1 MVVLLW
7 KVSLCPWI
15 GRSTPV
21 METRPRSGYLEN
33 MTGWSWRVAKLGGI
47 DIRIHATFLLL
58 LAWIAWSRY
67 SAAGTVSAA
76 LDGVLFTSIVFGIVV
91 LHELGHALTA
101 RHYGVRTRDI
111 TLWPIGGVAALERMP
126 DTPRAELAVAVAGPA
141 VNAALAAILAV
152 ILWLEGSSVFV
163 ADVVSPHEALL
174 AQLLW
179 VNVMLAGFNLLP
191 AFPMDGGRALRA
203 LLAMRLD
210 DVRATE
216 VAATIGQALAIVF
229 GFIGLFFNPV
239 LLFIALF
246 VWLGAAGEAR
256 VARMKYAFSGVPVRY
271 AMLTEVRVLSPQR
284 SVADAVQ
291 LALSCQQGDFP
302 VLEGG
307 TLVGLLSRQAILD
320 ALSNRGPEVPVAE
333 VMRTDVPVTHPNAML
348 DEAFELLQGADLRSL
363 PVVWPDG
370 KLAGLVTTETIGELM
385 LVHSTLRERGRK
397 DRNGSTLH
405 EAWDRHRRS

>member
-1 MVVLLW
+1 M
-7 KVSLCPWI
+7 
-15 GRSTPV
+15 T
-21 METRPRSGYLEN
+21 
-33 MTGWSWRVAKLGGI
+33 TGWSWRVAKIAGI

-67 SAAGTVSAA
+67 SAVGTVSAA
-76 LDGVLFTSIVFGIVV
+76 FDGVLFTSIVFGIVV

-126 DTPRAELAVAVAGPA
+126 DTPKAELAVALAGPA
-141 VNAALAAILAV
+141 VNAALALILA
-152 ILWLEGSSVFV
+152 LLLRLDGGSVLV
-163 ADVVSPHEALL
+163 ADVVSPREALM
-174 AQLLW
+174 AQLFW

-203 LLAMRLD
+203 LLAMKLE

-216 VAATIGQALAIVF
+216 VAATIGQGLAIVF

-256 VARMKYAFSGVPVRY
+256 VARMKFAFSGVPVHY
-271 AMLTEVRVLSPQR
+271 AMLTEVRVLAPSH
-284 SVADAVQ
+284 SIADAVQ

-302 VLEGG
+302 VLDGG
-307 TLVGLLSRQAILD
+307 TLVGVLSRRAMLD
-320 ALSNRGPEVPVAE
+320 ALSNQGPDVAVGE
-333 VMRTDVPVTHPNAML
+333 VMRTDVPVTHPHAML
-348 DEAFELLQGADLRSL
+348 VDAFEQLHGGDLRSL

-385 LVHSTLRERGRK
+385 LVHASLRERGRR
-397 DRNGSTLH
+397 DRNGATLH

>member
-1 MVVLLW
+1 M
-7 KVSLCPWI
+7 
-15 GRSTPV
+15 T
-21 METRPRSGYLEN
+21 
-33 MTGWSWRVAKLGGI
+33 TGWSWRVAKIAGI

-67 SAAGTVSAA
+67 SAVGTVSAA
-76 LDGVLFTSIVFGIVV
+76 FDGVLFTSIVFGIVV

-126 DTPRAELAVAVAGPA
+126 DTPKAELAVALAGPA
-141 VNAALAAILAV
+141 VNAALALILA
-152 ILWLEGSSVFV
+152 LLLRLDGGSVLV
-163 ADVVSPHEALL
+163 ADVVSPREALM
-174 AQLLW
+174 AQLFW

-203 LLAMRLD
+203 LLAMKLE

-216 VAATIGQALAIVF
+216 VAATIGQGLAIVF

-256 VARMKYAFSGVPVRY
+256 VARMKFAFSGVPVHY
-271 AMLTEVRVLSPQR
+271 AMLTEVRVLAPGHSI
-284 SVADAVQ
+284 ADAVQ

-302 VLEGG
+302 VLDGG
-307 TLVGLLSRQAILD
+307 TLVGVLSRRAMLD
-320 ALSNRGPEVPVAE
+320 ALSNQGPDVAVGE
-333 VMRTDVPVTHPNAML
+333 VMRTDVPVTHPHAML
-348 DEAFELLQGADLRSL
+348 VDAFEQLHGADLRSL

-385 LVHSTLRERGRK
+385 LVHASLRERGRR
-397 DRNGSTLH
+397 DRNGATLH